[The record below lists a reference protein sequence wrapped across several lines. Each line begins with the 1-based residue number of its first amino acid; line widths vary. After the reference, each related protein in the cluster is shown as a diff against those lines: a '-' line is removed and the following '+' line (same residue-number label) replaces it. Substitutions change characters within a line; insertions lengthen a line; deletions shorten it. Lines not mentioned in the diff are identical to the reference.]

1 MRRGAALV
9 GLALL
14 AAGGVAASSLAVGG
28 LAAGTAAAQGL
39 PASPPLPPLAGA
51 PQPTAQAAPA
61 LDGPPPY
68 EPQLERLAER
78 LGTLAL
84 MRDLCGDGD
93 AAAFRTRMAALL
105 DAEARTP
112 ALRDRL
118 AGAFNRGV
126 RGYAASYRTC
136 TPSARLVIAR
146 SLAEADRLTRD
157 LASRYGGT

>member
-1 MRRGAALV
+1 MLSRAAAA

-14 AAGGVAASSLAVGG
+14 AAGP
-28 LAAGTAAAQGL
+28 AAAQSL
-39 PASPPLPPLAGA
+39 PASPPLPPVLGGPA
-51 PQPTAQAAPA
+51 PAAPSA
-61 LDGPPPY
+61 DADGMPPY
-68 EPQLERLAER
+68 EPQLEQLAER

-84 MRDLCGDGD
+84 MRDLCRDGD
-93 AAAFRTRMAALL
+93 AAQFRDRMAALL

-112 ALRDRL
+112 ARRDRL
-118 AGAFNRGV
+118 AGAFNRGL

-146 SLAEADRLTRD
+146 SLAEADRLTRE

>member
-1 MRRGAALV
+1 MLSRAAAAV
-9 GLALL
+9 LALL
-14 AAGGVAASSLAVGG
+14 VAGP
-28 LAAGTAAAQGL
+28 AAAQSL
-39 PASPPLPPLAGA
+39 PANPPLPPVPGG
-51 PQPTAQAAPA
+51 PAQVSPAAPDA
-61 LDGPPPY
+61 DGMPPY
-68 EPQLERLAER
+68 EPQLEQLAER

-84 MRDLCGDGD
+84 MRDLCRDGD
-93 AAAFRTRMAALL
+93 AAQFRDRMAALL

-112 ALRDRL
+112 ARRDRL

>member
-1 MRRGAALV
+1 MGPR
-9 GLALL
+9 
-14 AAGGVAASSLAVGG
+14 
-28 LAAGTAAAQGL
+28 
-39 PASPPLPPLAGA
+39 P
-51 PQPTAQAAPA
+51 AAPA
-61 LDGPPPY
+61 ASGPDGMPPY

-93 AAAFRTRMAALL
+93 AAEFRTRMAALL

-112 ALRDRL
+112 AARDRL

>member
-1 MRRGAALV
+1 MLRGAALV
-9 GLALL
+9 ALAALL
-14 AAGGVAASSLAVGG
+14 AGGA
-28 LAAGTAAAQGL
+28 AAAQGL
-39 PASPPLPPLAGA
+39 PATPPLPPVAGA
-51 PQPTAQAAPA
+51 TAPAAP
-61 LDGPPPY
+61 GPDVLPPY

-93 AAAFRTRMAALL
+93 AAEFRTRMAAML

-112 ALRDRL
+112 AWRDRL

-126 RGYAASYRTC
+126 RGYAASYRSC

-157 LASRYGGT
+157 LASRYGGS